1 MGVYLKEKRE
11 VREKKEEIEG
21 GRASRQHD
29 GNRGR

>member
-1 MGVYLKEKRE
+1 MGVYLEEKRE
-11 VREKKEEIEG
+11 VREKEGEVEG